1 MSDRTSETPLDPLRF
16 LAARLVLGAV
26 RTDELPDEA
35 AALLVEGLDS
45 GSLRALAG
53 QDRWDGDRSRDLLG
67 DALKESG
74 TAMPTASEARRML
87 ADYLVRAMAE
97 GRRDP
102 YSACREIWSMAWNFG
117 DEDTDLTPF
126 VGLATEWE
134 ESPESEQSAIEDDM
148 RQAARDYLDR
158 ADVR

>member
-1 MSDRTSETPLDPLRF
+1 VSAGMSESPLEPLRF
-16 LAARLVLGAV
+16 LAARLVLGEV

-35 AALLVEGLDS
+35 TALLVEGLDS

-74 TAMPTASEARRML
+74 SAMPTGSEARRML
-87 ADYLVRAMAE
+87 AEYLVRSLAE

-102 YSACREIWSMAWNFG
+102 YSACREIWSKAWNFG

-134 ESPESEQSAIEDDM
+134 ESPESERSAIEDDM
-148 RQAARDYLDR
+148 RQAAWDYLNR
-158 ADVR
+158 S